1 MMPVVVFD
9 RVTAAEVTIGVRLG
23 DAGQIY
29 GAFPDPPG
37 DLAIDLVTLLS
48 ISVSILAWGT

>member
-9 RVTAAEVTIGVRLG
+9 RVTGAEVTIGVRLG

-48 ISVSILAWGT
+48 ISVSKLAWGT